1 LTLLL
6 RLIPSLCLS
15 VQAEQGIVP
24 LGHNLTTAELAPDG
38 LCGQVDSERM
48 KGGVRMESG
57 VFGGGLVAA
66 GASAADEMTVGA
78 QTQPQVLRLLAFV
91 AVGAWRG
98 LRGR

>member
-1 LTLLL
+1 
-6 RLIPSLCLS
+6 
-15 VQAEQGIVP
+15 
-24 LGHNLTTAELAPDG
+24 
-38 LCGQVDSERM
+38 M

-57 VFGGGLVAA
+57 VFRRGLVAG

-78 QTQPQVLRLLAFV
+78 QTQPQVLRLLTFV